1 VRIADAIGIPYSGA
15 AGGRDAPDVREHA
28 GINAFYRISSTSAS

>member
-15 AGGRDAPDVREHA
+15 AGGRDAPEVREQA
-28 GINAFYRISSTSAS
+28 GVNAFYRISSTSAS